1 MTDAADTHDF
11 DKRYWERHWT
21 ESRDPESSTHAGHA
35 PHPYLARETAGLTP
49 GTALDAGS
57 GAGEEAI
64 WLAAQGWR
72 VTAADISAAG
82 LARASARAKNESVS
96 DRVTWVQADLTTWE
110 PPHPFD
116 LVTTSYA
123 HPAMPQLAFYH
134 RIAGWVA
141 PGGALLIVGHRHDAA
156 PAGHTPPP
164 AEAEV
169 TLADI
174 VGGLDPARWHIETAE
189 EYNRIPPQAG
199 DGAHALHDVIVRA
212 TRLP

>member
-1 MTDAADTHDF
+1 MTDATDTPDF
-11 DKRYWERHWT
+11 DERYWERHWT
-21 ESRDPESSTHAGHA
+21 ESRDAASSSHAGPA
-35 PHPYLARETAGLTP
+35 PHPYLARETADLTP

-64 WLAAQGWR
+64 WLAAQGWH
-72 VTAADISAAG
+72 VTAADISASA
-82 LARASARAKNESVS
+82 LARASARADGESVS

-116 LVTTSYA
+116 LVTSSYA
-123 HPAMPQLAFYH
+123 HAAMPQLAFYQ
-134 RIAGWVA
+134 RIAEWVT
-141 PGGALLIVGHRHDAA
+141 PGGTLLIVGHRHDAA
-156 PAGHTPPP
+156 SAGPTHGP

-189 EYNRIPPQAG
+189 EYNRIPPQSG
-199 DGAHALHDVIVRA
+199 DGAHPLHDVIVRA